1 MLKGVSIHN
10 WILQSRRKWLL
21 HNIWGFIRE
30 NWEITGIIVV
40 VFFWW
45 GCTVTGI

>member
-30 NWEITGIIVV
+30 NWEITGILVV
-40 VFFWW
+40 VFF
-45 GCTVTGI
+45 GGDVL